1 MESAPDHM
9 SFPYCAL
16 NERRDKSAAETDLIT
31 GAEYVDLIKLISY
44 QTPGGDFWSES

>member
-1 MESAPDHM
+1 M
-9 SFPYCAL
+9 SFPFCAL